1 MTDDENR
8 NQYYLSRSTKRL
20 NRDMRLIRED
30 PIPEIDVALNE
41 DDILEWHFAIHG
53 KEGTPYQGGVYHGR
67 LVFPP
72 TFPFGP
78 PKILFLTPNGRFRV
92 NERICFSLSDFHP
105 EEWKPAYSVTAVLR
119 GVYDFMHEATDTIGS
134 IDATDS
140 ERRRLARESMQHN
153 RDNSSFCNFFPHLC
167 SIEDTTDEEKMD
179 TGIEQNT
186 MPPEADDIFT
196 NPDQIT
202 NSPVEMHNDQ
212 ITKRPSPESQE
223 MDKTPVEYVNPLQ
236 PSEMDVSQSF
246 SPQQMDNIP
255 IEYLDTH
262 QPSEMDVIRNL
273 TPQPMDVTPVE
284 IHDFQKS
291 IEKSVSLPIL
301 ATSLPGNNNYQ
312 FPTSVSP
319 VGNTE
324 LPHTGETS
332 ISPPIIA
339 ATIAK
344 NDNDNIPPSPS
355 RSVKTYPVEDPN
367 SMQPTHMNVDPPFIV
382 TRSTGYKSPLD
393 TGHKRELNVAKGIPG
408 NIVPGKEYY
417 QIDNVIVRS
426 QNPDINHFEPR
437 NTSNFSK
444 TDNNLPG
451 YPSQKCP
458 NIYGEIIQKRI
469 GETTLSHV
477 PPHYS
482 TPRMH
487 KTGDQNDI
495 KRLEEGTLPFK
506 ASYSQTDINIV
517 HIRCYS
523 VFFLFIVFSYGLVL
537 IYFLLHVTVFK

>member
-1 MTDDENR
+1 
-8 NQYYLSRSTKRL
+8 
-20 NRDMRLIRED
+20 
-30 PIPEIDVALNE
+30 
-41 DDILEWHFAIHG
+41 
-53 KEGTPYQGGVYHGR
+53 
-67 LVFPP
+67 
-72 TFPFGP
+72 
-78 PKILFLTPNGRFRV
+78 
-92 NERICFSLSDFHP
+92 
-105 EEWKPAYSVTAVLR
+105 
-119 GVYDFMHEATDTIGS
+119 
-134 IDATDS
+134 
-140 ERRRLARESMQHN
+140 MQHN
-153 RDNSSFCNFFPHLC
+153 RDNSSFCNFFPHLG
-167 SIEDTTDEEKMD
+167 SI
-179 TGIEQNT
+179 
-186 MPPEADDIFT
+186 
-196 NPDQIT
+196 
-202 NSPVEMHNDQ
+202 
-212 ITKRPSPESQE
+212 
-223 MDKTPVEYVNPLQ
+223 LQ

-246 SPQQMDNIP
+246 SPQQMDIIP
-255 IEYLDTH
+255 IKYLDTH

-312 FPTSVSP
+312 FSTSVSS

-324 LPHTGETS
+324 LPQTGETS

-344 NDNDNIPPSPS
+344 NVNDNILPSPTRTS
-355 RSVKTYPVEDPN
+355 PSVKTYSVEDPN
-367 SMQPTHMNVDPPFIV
+367 SMQPTHMNVDPPLIV

-408 NIVPGKEYY
+408 NIVPGKKYY

-426 QNPDINHFEPR
+426 QFEPR

-458 NIYGEIIQKRI
+458 NIYGEIIRERI
-469 GETTLSHV
+469 EGVKISHV

-487 KTGDQNDI
+487 NTGDQNDI

-506 ASYSQTDINIV
+506 APFLQTAINLG
-517 HIRCYS
+517 HIRCYW
-523 VFFLFIVFSYGLVL
+523 VFLLFLVFSYGLVL
-537 IYFLLHVTVFK
+537 IYFLLYGTVFK